1 MSVVGAT
8 VPEFREEHLKL
19 AMQELFNVE
28 LMGMYRQLFDD
39 SIVRPTLCVMRKVF
53 QFFDKISR
61 GYEVAMWSRV
71 MHSFAIRYYDI
82 KRSYENA
89 IDDRVIVH
97 VNLFDIMPVVRSFM
111 PVYMNCE
118 DGPADVDIS
127 VPDDGTVGETSIIM
141 FRERQLMLACQAL
154 FNVELMGMLHQ
165 VAEHP
170 ISRPTLYVMRK
181 VFDLVEGLSEG
192 YEEMMWNRVMTLFQ
206 SRYVDILQCYN
217 GVSDDRIIIHV
228 GLFSEDTVPMSF
240 MPVVVKSEDVSDD
253 DSGSFEDDVLVD
265 SLTLSDGLSITAYRP
280 VLEHSVVVN
289 VNVSSDIES
298 DGSDSEV
305 ESEEEVRQ
313 WYLEDE
319 SRGTLDWG
327 DMLPP
332 DSDYHILEC
341 SDPRSVMDID
351 DMVYPGSVETRSVVN
366 EEE

>member
-1 MSVVGAT
+1 
-8 VPEFREEHLKL
+8 
-19 AMQELFNVE
+19 
-28 LMGMYRQLFDD
+28 
-39 SIVRPTLCVMRKVF
+39 
-53 QFFDKISR
+53 
-61 GYEVAMWSRV
+61 
-71 MHSFAIRYYDI
+71 
-82 KRSYENA
+82 
-89 IDDRVIVH
+89 
-97 VNLFDIMPVVRSFM
+97 
-111 PVYMNCE
+111 
-118 DGPADVDIS
+118 
-127 VPDDGTVGETSIIM
+127 
-141 FRERQLMLACQAL
+141 
-154 FNVELMGMLHQ
+154 MGMLHQ

-280 VLEHSVVVN
+280 VLGHSVVVN

-305 ESEEEVRQ
+305 KSEEEVRQ